1 VLGKQKRRLGKGDKS
16 VAMILDLKMM
26 CLLQIHLN
34 ENCVPIVVP
43 AKNPPGAAHMLRGQ
57 CKLLISCKADQ
68 LLLHLVPI
76 QQSKE

>member
-1 VLGKQKRRLGKGDKS
+1 VLGKQKRRLSKGDKS

-34 ENCVPIVVP
+34 GNCVPIVFS
-43 AKNPPGAAHMLRGQ
+43 ATNQPGVAHKLRRQG
-57 CKLLISCKADQ
+57 KLHMSCKADLF
-68 LLLHLVPI
+68 LLYLMQI